1 MCIFSI
7 LISWKRSISL
17 DIKSGEYGRCRMT
30 FILFLAQT
38 KPKEWLQSINLA
50 AVENTIGLSFRM
62 LLADPKE
69 IHTMLATS
77 WRTIFQFLGQ
87 VVSLILHF
95 CLVKDI
101 FSVWH
106 NILCPF
112 IKPDL
117 LHSSVIQPFSRY
129 FKITNEMTH
138 TCS

>member
-1 MCIFSI
+1 
-7 LISWKRSISL
+7 
-17 DIKSGEYGRCRMT
+17 MT

-50 AVENTIGLSFRM
+50 AVKNTIWLSFRM
-62 LLADPKE
+62 LLADPKK

-77 WRTIFQFLGQ
+77 WIIIFRFLGQ

-95 CLVKDI
+95 CLSKDI

-106 NILCPF
+106 NILCPS

-117 LHSSVIQPFSRY
+117 VQTHSSVIQPFSSSSC
-129 FKITNEMTH
+129 EALQPV
-138 TCS
+138 